1 MVLFVFLRIYL
12 SVQAQIT
19 GAGSRTSLP
28 GNDSYVRGRSREI
41 LHLAPYAGC
50 LRKECCNVGVH
61 DTRRRR
67 TYPLSRASTGRF
79 VRLKFLYN
87 LSTFI
92 ADLPMIYVL
101 RKETVVNCACSF
113 NCRKRLKKLIS
124 FNNLDTVSLG
134 ESRDFMAIVLYG
146 GFIRVVISLGAQPL
160 TLTVAR
166 GPRLDDGE
174 WHHVAVRQELKV
186 LAYTLIS
193 VVVTCRDIEL
203 IILSNTEIVHNSIN
217 RSELEANRI
226 FKINA

>member
-1 MVLFVFLRIYL
+1 MRFFHGLSSVKQCVLKRRMVLFVFLRIYL

-92 ADLPMIYVL
+92 ADLSIIYVL

-113 NCRKRLKKLIS
+113 N
-124 FNNLDTVSLG
+124 
-134 ESRDFMAIVLYG
+134 
-146 GFIRVVISLGAQPL
+146 
-160 TLTVAR
+160 
-166 GPRLDDGE
+166 
-174 WHHVAVRQELKV
+174 
-186 LAYTLIS
+186 
-193 VVVTCRDIEL
+193 
-203 IILSNTEIVHNSIN
+203 
-217 RSELEANRI
+217 
-226 FKINA
+226 